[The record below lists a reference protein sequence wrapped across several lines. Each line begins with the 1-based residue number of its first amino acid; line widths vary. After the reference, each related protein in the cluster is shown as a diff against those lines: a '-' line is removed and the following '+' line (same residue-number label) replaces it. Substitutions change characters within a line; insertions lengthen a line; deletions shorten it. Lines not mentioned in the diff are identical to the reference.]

1 MAFPDAVRMANQVGV
16 PVSGGLAVKW
26 QDFPQG
32 AYQWLPQMEQREQ
45 VVLFGA
51 LRCSEVSVTDQVG
64 RSAM

>member
-1 MAFPDAVRMANQVGV
+1 MANQVGV

-45 VVLFGA
+45 VVLSGA
-51 LRCSEVSVTDQVG
+51 LR
-64 RSAM
+64 